1 MKCIFCLQKISK
13 SAWHTC
19 PQLCHGIR
27 PDWKLPLHPGAGS
40 SFLCVLGACTGH
52 LGSLATLLS
61 PLAACVAIPA
71 RAKVP
76 KLSLLPEVK
85 VHPACATHP
94 VLSLEVP
101 RCPWNRSFL
110 PFNAWINFFR
120 LLWQYHG
127 AFEVQSFFP
136 SLSWRPFCLISNF
149 RTNHGFNTC
158 HLAFQHQL

>member
-1 MKCIFCLQKISK
+1 MKCICCLQKISK

-19 PQLCHGIR
+19 PQFCHGIR
-27 PDWKLPLHPGAGS
+27 PGWKLPLHTGAGS
-40 SFLCVLGACTGH
+40 TSLCVLGACMGH
-52 LGSLATLLS
+52 LGSLAILLF

-71 RAKVP
+71 QAKLP
-76 KLSLLPEVK
+76 KLNLLPEVK
-85 VHPACATHP
+85 LHPACAMNP

-110 PFNAWINFFR
+110 PFNAWINFFW

-136 SLSWRPFCLISNF
+136 SLSWRPFCLILNF